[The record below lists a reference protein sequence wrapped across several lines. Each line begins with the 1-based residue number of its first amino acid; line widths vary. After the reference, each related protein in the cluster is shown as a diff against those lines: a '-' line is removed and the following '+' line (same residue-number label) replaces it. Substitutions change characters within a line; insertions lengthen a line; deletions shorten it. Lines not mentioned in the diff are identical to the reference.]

1 MHPISRPCFCG
12 PHSPIDEW
20 ARSGPRRRATIWG
33 TWPPNLSSPYC
44 PRLLGV
50 HISTGWPYLS
60 SRLVAVDPIVY
71 TTCWPVRHYELDR
84 NGHVNNA
91 VYLNY
96 AEQLTIEH
104 AELAGFGA
112 EWSAAHG
119 GWWVVYRSVLTYHR
133 PAVYG
138 DLLEL
143 TVRVELV
150 QGTRGIRR
158 TTIRRAADGE
168 PVAEVLT

>member
-1 MHPISRPCFCG
+1 MP
-12 PHSPIDEW
+12 
-20 ARSGPRRRATIWG
+20 
-33 TWPPNLSSPYC
+33 
-44 PRLLGV
+44 
-50 HISTGWPYLS
+50 
-60 SRLVAVDPIVY
+60 VDPIEY
-71 TTCWPVRHYELDR
+71 TTCWPVRHYELDS

-104 AELAGFGA
+104 AERAGFGA
-112 EWSAAHG
+112 EWTAANG
-119 GWWVVYRSVLTYHR
+119 GWWVVHRSVLTYLR

-150 QGTRGIRR
+150 QGTRGVRR
-158 TTIRRAADGE
+158 TTIRRQGDGE
-168 PVAEVLT
+168 PVAEVLTEWVWVRASDGRPALVPRELMEVAREATAETLRRHPGYLLDLRRASAAATSLRTPKAP

>member
-1 MHPISRPCFCG
+1 M
-12 PHSPIDEW
+12 
-20 ARSGPRRRATIWG
+20 
-33 TWPPNLSSPYC
+33 
-44 PRLLGV
+44 
-50 HISTGWPYLS
+50 
-60 SRLVAVDPIVY
+60 AVDPTVY
-71 TTCWPVRHYELDR
+71 TTCWPVRHYELDS

-104 AELAGFGA
+104 AELAGFGP

-119 GWWVVYRSVLTYHR
+119 GWWVVHRSVLTHRR

-158 TTIRRAADGE
+158 TTIRRTSDGE
-168 PVAEVLT
+168 PVAEVLTEWVWVRDSDGRPARVPRELVEAAREATAETLRRHPGYLADLRRAAATPPGAL

>member
-1 MHPISRPCFCG
+1 
-12 PHSPIDEW
+12 
-20 ARSGPRRRATIWG
+20 
-33 TWPPNLSSPYC
+33 
-44 PRLLGV
+44 
-50 HISTGWPYLS
+50 
-60 SRLVAVDPIVY
+60 VAVDPIVY
-71 TTCWPVRHYELDR
+71 TNCWPVRHYELDR

-104 AELAGFGA
+104 AEAAGFDA
-112 EWSAAHG
+112 EWSASKG
-119 GWWVVYRSVLTYHR
+119 GSWVVHRSVLTYHR
-133 PAVYG
+133 PAVYR

-158 TTIRRAADGE
+158 TTIKRAWDGRT
-168 PVAEVLT
+168 VAEVLTEWVWVRTSDGRPARVPDELVEVAREATAETLRRHPGYLADLRRASATAPSSRS

>member
-1 MHPISRPCFCG
+1 M
-12 PHSPIDEW
+12 E
-20 ARSGPRRRATIWG
+20 A
-33 TWPPNLSSPYC
+33 
-44 PRLLGV
+44 
-50 HISTGWPYLS
+50 
-60 SRLVAVDPIVY
+60 VAVDPIVY
-71 TTCWPVRHYELDR
+71 TNCWPVRHYELDR

-104 AELAGFGA
+104 AEAAGFDA
-112 EWSAAHG
+112 EWSATKG
-119 GWWVVYRSVLTYHR
+119 GSWVVHRSVLTYHR
-133 PAVYG
+133 PAVYR

-158 TTIRRAADGE
+158 TTIKRVRDGQT
-168 PVAEVLT
+168 VAEVLTEWVWVRTSDGRPARVPGELVRVAREATAETLRRHPGYLADLRRASATAPSSRS